1 MLLQAFVPYSNASTT
16 NETARYEDSHMV
28 HTGQF
33 FSTDLLNT
41 YVSTAPCACLQF
53 SLEQHFMPI
62 WLPRSKHACQ
72 LKLQLL
78 HLLPIITAPACP
90 SAP

>member
-1 MLLQAFVPYSNASTT
+1 MCLQAFVPYSNASTT

-41 YVSTAPCACLQF
+41 YVSTNSIVSACVQSSTEEQLMLIWPTTCARLLF
-53 SLEQHFMPI
+53 SVF
-62 WLPRSKHACQ
+62 C
-72 LKLQLL
+72 
-78 HLLPIITAPACP
+78 
-90 SAP
+90 